1 MNNSKGQAFSFF
13 HPSSR
18 DLGIHGTC
26 LKVDLHLGV
35 SCKAMELRDYY
46 YSESLACDRN
56 CAVPTCAPTRGVGGL
71 LSHLFAIC
79 GAPDVRMERQK
90 VEGGR
95 RLTWEH
101 TAEEFTVA
109 GSLVTAVEANVPV
122 PVLER
127 RLYLMALWPGQAIPR
142 GGKGLGQDDDAHF
155 FSLDTCPRAGGAE
168 MRYAAFCAD
177 FGPYN
182 LGVTHQF
189 CAIVKGLLQ
198 APALARKRLVFC
210 TTSPKDTDTTN
221 AIYLLS
227 AFLIT
232 HLGASPKDALLPFS
246 SVQPGKGVVGF
257 RDATWVPST
266 FDLSLLDTS
275 AALAAAMRARLYNPR
290 TFNASEYFYYD
301 EPVNGDL
308 HEVVTGKFIAFKGPS
323 EQQQGRERGPTLDTV
338 IKCPKDYL
346 EVFRAKNVTTVVRL
360 NAKEYDASAFV
371 QAGFAHMDL
380 YYPDCT
386 APPDEVVDSFLRL
399 AEDSKEGV
407 IAVHCFAGLGRTGTL
422 IGLWMM
428 KHLRMCS

>member
-1 MNNSKGQAFSFF
+1 MLCRPVTVPPGFA
-13 HPSSR
+13 
-18 DLGIHGTC
+18 
-26 LKVDLHLGV
+26 GV
-35 SCKAMELRDYY
+35 AMARRDYY
-46 YSESLACDRN
+46 HPESLTCDPK
-56 CAVPTCAPTRGVGGL
+56 CAVPTCAPTKGGGGL
-71 LSHLFAIC
+71 LSHLFAMC
-79 GAPDVRMERQK
+79 GAPDVRQT

-95 RLTWEH
+95 RLTWDH

-109 GSLVTAVEANVPV
+109 ASLVTALEANVPV

-127 RLYLMALWPGQAIPR
+127 RLYLMALWPGQAVPR
-142 GGKGLGQDDDAHF
+142 GSCTLRKRLGSISCPRPAAGPLGKDDDAHF
-155 FSLDTCPRAGGAE
+155 FSLDTCPRVGGAE

-182 LGVTHQF
+182 LGVTHHF

-210 TTSPKDTDTTN
+210 TTSPQDTDTTN
-221 AIYLLS
+221 AMYLLS

-323 EQQQGRERGPTLDTV
+323 EQQQGRERGSTLDTV